1 MARII
6 SGEYRLGR
14 RLLTG
19 VADPSGL
26 ALEFS
31 LDGARVFT
39 HLEADKNIVKNARVI
54 PPGFVQNVV
63 DDLAH
68 ATVAALRKRIGV
80 TRESRV
86 RFLKPVYAGNRFRID
101 GTIAKEAGELV
112 TVSARLTNERDQL
125 CVEADIEVFLLGA
138 DQVRRMTP
146 DGMLPRDLRRFF
158 E

>member
-26 ALEFS
+26 GLEFS
-31 LDGARVFT
+31 LDGARVFAN
-39 HLEADKNIVKNARVI
+39 LEAKGGSEGSARVI
-54 PPGFVQNVV
+54 SPGYVQNVL

-86 RFLKPVYAGNRFRID
+86 RFLKPVYA
-101 GTIAKEAGELV
+101 
-112 TVSARLTNERDQL
+112 
-125 CVEADIEVFLLGA
+125 
-138 DQVRRMTP
+138 
-146 DGMLPRDLRRFF
+146 
-158 E
+158 

>member
-19 VADPSGL
+19 VPDPSGL

-31 LDGARVFT
+31 LDGARVFAS
-39 HLEADKNIVKNARVI
+39 LEADQKTVGNARVI
-54 PPGFVQNVV
+54 PPGYVQNVL
-63 DDLAH
+63 DDLGH

-86 RFLKPVYAGNRFRID
+86 RFLKPVYVGQRFRVD
-101 GTIAKEAGELV
+101 GTIPREAGELV
-112 TVSARLTNERDQL
+112 TVSARVHNEKDQL
-125 CVEADIEVFLLGA
+125 CVEADVEVFLLSA

-158 E
+158 A